1 MIHKEIKELDPYLGN
16 LNKFNI
22 PYTKMTSGVYIARL
36 KAEGKYK
43 EIKFALEK

>member
-1 MIHKEIKELDPYLGN
+1 
-16 LNKFNI
+16 
-22 PYTKMTSGVYIARL
+22 MTSGVYIARL